1 MQKNIK
7 EHFMENFKKKLKKE
21 IFIAFII
28 SIIISISSA
37 TLIVLDILRIFRP
50 IGSLGVVVGGLGA
63 GIALMVRTIIYS
75 QTIKNENAL
84 KELYIR
90 ETDERNV
97 FIEKTASKV
106 STVLIPI
113 ALFTAA
119 VISAYINPIV
129 CNTLFVV
136 LMCHVLITQLSLLVC
151 RKKY

>member
-1 MQKNIK
+1 
-7 EHFMENFKKKLKKE
+7 MENFKKKFKKQ
-21 IFIAFII
+21 IIIIFII
-28 SIIISISSA
+28 SIIISISCA

-50 IGSLGVVVGGLGA
+50 VGSLGVVVGGLGA
-63 GIALMVRTIIYS
+63 GIALMVITIIYS

-97 FIEKTASKV
+97 FIQKTACNASNV
-106 STVLIPI
+106 FFPI

-129 CNTLFVV
+129 CNTLMVV
-136 LMCHVLITQLSLLVC
+136 LICYILITQLSLLVC

>member
-1 MQKNIK
+1 
-7 EHFMENFKKKLKKE
+7 MENFKKNLKKQIV
-21 IFIAFII
+21 IFFIL
-28 SIIISISSA
+28 SIIISITCTA
-37 TLIVLDILRIFRP
+37 LIILDILRIFRP
-50 IGSLGVVVGGLGA
+50 VGSLGVVVGGLGA
-63 GIALMVRTIIYS
+63 GIALMVITIIYS

-129 CNTLFVV
+129 CDTLFA
-136 LMCHVLITQLSLLVC
+136 VLICYTLISQLSLLIC

>member
-1 MQKNIK
+1 
-7 EHFMENFKKKLKKE
+7 MENFKKNLKKQIV
-21 IFIAFII
+21 IFFIL
-28 SIIISISSA
+28 SIIISITCTA
-37 TLIVLDILRIFRP
+37 LIILDILNIFKP
-50 IGSLGVVVGGLGA
+50 IGSLGAVVGGLGA
-63 GIALMVRTIIYS
+63 GIALMVITIIYS

-129 CNTLFVV
+129 CDTLFVV
-136 LMCHVLITQLSLLVC
+136 LICYTLISQLSLLIC